1 MAVITDAHTVMSI
14 KRATL
19 LKRELN
25 SSSVDAL
32 QLEDAR
38 GTAAAAADDAER
50 WERRFL
56 DERTLR
62 RNVRRSLRPFPHICL
77 HICHQ

>member
-1 MAVITDAHTVMSI
+1 MGHFT
-14 KRATL
+14 RG
-19 LKRELN
+19 ELS
-25 SSSVDAL
+25 SSSVTRL

-38 GTAAAAADDAER
+38 RAAAAAADDAER

-62 RNVRRSLRPFPHICL
+62 RNVRRSLRAFPHICFAVNL
-77 HICHQ
+77 PCNTSARKTWIK